1 MTTIQLSSHEIAER
15 GEALYRD
22 RIKALVKTPET
33 LGNMVIIDVE
43 TGDYEVGDR
52 DGIEAT
58 DKLLAKHKNA
68 LLYALRI
75 GYETS
80 VTFGGIM
87 RREED
92 ETQGDNSE

>member
-1 MTTIQLSSHEIAER
+1 MTTAQLSPHEIAER

-52 DGIEAT
+52 DGIEAAEKMLEEHSAT
-58 DKLLAKHKNA
+58 H
-68 LLYALRI
+68 LYWIRI
-75 GYETS
+75 GYKTAEAIGT
-80 VTFGGIM
+80 ILQ
-87 RREED
+87 RDD
-92 ETQGDNSE
+92 EP